1 MSSMLTSSVKRM
13 MQQLQLL
20 LKTVTMVVKLADLEQ
35 LVE

>member
-13 MQQLQLL
+13 MQQLQLP